1 MRQYFWGME
10 ETGNR
15 LELRGNIRY
24 RFLPAKIFS
33 PIFLQKC
40 YPQWLLRVS
49 QKMKRSSFRQIFIF
63 VVNPSVD

>member
-33 PIFLQKC
+33 PIFFT
-40 YPQWLLRVS
+40 
-49 QKMKRSSFRQIFIF
+49 KMLSTMATSRFAKNEVFKFQTNFYFCRQ
-63 VVNPSVD
+63 P

>member
-1 MRQYFWGME
+1 MRQYFWVME

-33 PIFLQKC
+33 QIFLQKC
-40 YPQWLLRVS
+40 YPQWLPTSRFAKNEVFKF
-49 QKMKRSSFRQIFIF
+49 QTNFYFCRQ
-63 VVNPSVD
+63 P